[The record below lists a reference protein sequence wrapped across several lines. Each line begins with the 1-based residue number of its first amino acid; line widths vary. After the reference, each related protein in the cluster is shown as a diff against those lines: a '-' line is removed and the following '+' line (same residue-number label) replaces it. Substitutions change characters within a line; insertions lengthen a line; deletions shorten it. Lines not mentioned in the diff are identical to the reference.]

1 MIGSSENEHD
11 APLTEEIGHILGR
24 SRSQIRAIR
33 LKLHECQHPDPIAQT
48 TVFLT
53 SSIQQVMSSNSPR
66 NDSEIVN
73 QEKSFTTTPTLM
85 SSHSSPPIQSH
96 SNPSSLSNGIP
107 TTQGHRVPTTH
118 YNSVPTAHSHSSHPT
133 QSYNIPSTL
142 SNGIPTTQYYSVPT
156 THTRQ

>member
-11 APLTEEIGHILGR
+11 ASLTEEIGHILGR
-24 SRSQIRAIR
+24 SRSQIRAIK
-33 LKLHECQHPDPIAQT
+33 LKLHECQHPDPIDHT

-73 QEKSFTTTPTLM
+73 EEKSFTTTPTLM

-96 SNPSSLSNGIP
+96 SNPSTLSNGIP
-107 TTQGHRVPTTH
+107 TTQGNRVPTTESSFA
-118 YNSVPTAHSHSSHPT
+118 YSASVQQSHS
-133 QSYNIPSTL
+133 
-142 SNGIPTTQYYSVPT
+142 
-156 THTRQ
+156 THV